1 MRPGKLRSHVDLD
14 VWQKAID
21 LAAAIYAVS
30 QLLPKSELFGLVSQM
45 RRAAVS
51 VAANVAEGHG
61 RRATNDFARFVAIA
75 RGSLMELHT
84 HIVLTERISYVDHHR
99 LGPIFDMVDEVGRM
113 LSGLEASLRRAAARR
128 QSGAPHD
135 ADG

>member
-21 LAAAIYAVS
+21 LAAAIYDIGH
-30 QLLPKSELFGLVSQM
+30 LLPKSELFGLVSQM

-84 HIVLTERISYVDHHR
+84 HMVLTERIGFVDSTR
-99 LGPIFDMVDEVGRM
+99 LRPTFDAIAEVGRM
-113 LSGLEASLRRAAARR
+113 LSGLEASLRRAAARQR
-128 QSGAPHD
+128 RKAAD
-135 ADG
+135 EADG

>member
-1 MRPGKLRSHVDLD
+1 MRPGKLRSHEDLD
-14 VWQKAID
+14 VWHKAID
-21 LAAAIYAVS
+21 LAADIYGIG

-84 HIVLTERISYVDHHR
+84 HIVLTERTGYVDSTR
-99 LGPIFDMVDEVGRM
+99 LRPIFDMIAEVGRM
-113 LSGLEASLRRAAARR
+113 LSGLEASLRRAAARQR
-128 QSGAPHD
+128 RARSDDTEA
-135 ADG
+135 

>member
-1 MRPGKLRSHVDLD
+1 MRPGKLRSHVDLE

-21 LAAAIYAVS
+21 LAAVTYEIS
-30 QLLPKSELFGLVSQM
+30 RLLPKSELFGLVSQM

-84 HIVLTERISYVDHHR
+84 HMVLTERIGYVDSVPLRPAFHA
-99 LGPIFDMVDEVGRM
+99 IAEVGRM
-113 LSGLEASLRRAAARR
+113 LSGLEASLRGAAARQR
-128 QSGAPHD
+128 RTISDDPEA
-135 ADG
+135 